1 MTEGSDSNSEIAHQW
16 ATSYPAS
23 IKVVDKENGHQGS
36 CVNVAIDYSIGK
48 V

>member
-1 MTEGSDSNSEIAHQW
+1 MTEGSDSTSEIAHQW

-23 IKVVDKENGHQGS
+23 IKVVDKEGS